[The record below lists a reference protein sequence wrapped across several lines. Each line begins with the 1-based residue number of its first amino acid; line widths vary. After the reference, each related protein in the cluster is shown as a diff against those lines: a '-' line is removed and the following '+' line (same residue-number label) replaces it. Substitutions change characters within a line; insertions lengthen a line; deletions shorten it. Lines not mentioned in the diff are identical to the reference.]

1 MRSVFILVLF
11 FVSFIG
17 SLDSYAQK
25 GKEGDKKLFVPKSAQ
40 VRDSKLVPQKVT
52 DYITVPV
59 PEDFRLMNDDELAA
73 RYPSGRKPLAMYA
86 NSDLMTNFGV
96 NATNNAWNEKDLV
109 ILKDFQKANIRTL
122 YEGVTFTRDEITK
135 IGKKQFAI
143 FEFMTDPAAGKATT
157 AKYKQYFILMYC
169 IIKGQVFVINFNC
182 PENEK
187 TLWLPMAKKMVD
199 GVKVTK

>member
-1 MRSVFILVLF
+1 MRSIFSILFLAILIVTGQTA
-11 FVSFIG
+11 V
-17 SLDSYAQK
+17 AQK
-25 GKEGDKKLFVPKSAQ
+25 GRDAEKKLYVPKSAQ

-59 PEDFRLMNDDELAA
+59 PEDFRPMTDDELAA
-73 RYPSGRKPLAMYA
+73 RYPSGRKPLVMYTTA
-86 NSDLMTNFGV
+86 DLMTNFGV

-122 YEGVTFTRDEITK
+122 YEGVTFTRDEVTK
-135 IGKKQFAI
+135 IGKKQFAV